1 MNLSIITTAI
11 PSLGRLV
18 IELQPNNFA
27 FPINDEPRGAHSLD
41 NKQSSSIV
49 RSSFNRDF
57 TMSRGVNRTSIHGS
71 TRWRDTIA
79 EDDESMDQ
87 LFGEQ
92 FPNHGIQQ
100 KIEFDVEV
108 H

>member
-1 MNLSIITTAI
+1 MNLSLITTAI

-27 FPINDEPRGAHSLD
+27 FPINDEPRGVHSLD
-41 NKQSSSIV
+41 TKHSSSIV

-57 TMSRGVNRTSIHGS
+57 TMSRGVNRTSIHG
-71 TRWRDTIA
+71 TTWRDTIA

-87 LFGEQ
+87 LVREQ
-92 FPNHGIQQ
+92 FSHHGIQQ
-100 KIEFDVEV
+100 KIEIDIEV